1 MNKNKI
7 LEDIYKRYAGR
18 MLSICKRYVVD
29 ENLAMDLMQDA
40 YIQIYKHL
48 ETFENRGEGS
58 MKAWMEKITVNT
70 CLQYLRKKDLLRN
83 SKDIS
88 EDNYSII
95 TNDNI
100 IEKNSIS
107 ILEDSVKAIPKE
119 VLMHFI
125 EKLPTGYRTVFYMY
139 VFENMSHKEIALRL
153 GIKEK
158 SSSSQYFRAKKL
170 LAKMILVYK

>member
-1 MNKNKI
+1 
-7 LEDIYKRYAGR
+7 

-40 YIQIYKHL
+40 YIQIYNHL
-48 ETFENRGEGS
+48 ETFEDRGDGS
-58 MKAWMEKITVNT
+58 MKAWMEKIAVNT

-83 SKDIS
+83 SKDLS
-88 EDNYSII
+88 MDNDAIFN
-95 TNDNI
+95 NDNI
-100 IEKNSIS
+100 IEIDPFNTI
-107 ILEDSVKAIPKE
+107 EDRVKIIPKE
-119 VLMHFI
+119 VLMNFI
-125 EKLPTGYRTVFYMY
+125 EKLPTGYRTVFNMY

-170 LAKMILVYK
+170 LAKMILVYKQNNTEYYE